1 MSAGDWCLVESDPGV
16 FTELI
21 REFGEVIICHG
32 NKVNVYNDMLVV
44 MCGCMCGDVCCV
56 CAMLCRSARCTG

>member
-21 REFGEVIICHG
+21 REFGESMNECMNDWRGFFNLVLHVQG
-32 NKVNVYNDMLVV
+32 FKVH
-44 MCGCMCGDVCCV
+44 
-56 CAMLCRSARCTG
+56 RSKRYGALTSNLLRT